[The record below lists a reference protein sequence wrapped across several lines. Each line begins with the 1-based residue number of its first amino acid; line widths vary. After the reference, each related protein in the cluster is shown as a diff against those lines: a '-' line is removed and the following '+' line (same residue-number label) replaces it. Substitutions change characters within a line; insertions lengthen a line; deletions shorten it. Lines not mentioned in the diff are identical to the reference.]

1 MRIKVDHSR
10 RQVRVV
16 ILDTSRAD
24 TPKIDVD
31 RLDSV

>member
-1 MRIKVDHSR
+1 MRKKVDYWR

-16 ILDTSRAD
+16 LLDTSRAD